1 MTPAPPYKEGPHR
14 QAGRTRRLGEVVDNE
29 AWGSGGQQRRC
40 RGVPRTGRLGALRR
54 RAGGRGP
61 RWDLRGTTGVRAFKV
76 DASHTGTDVLRVE
89 PSAATIGASWGT
101 DTYLGATR
109 LAPTWGPPGWADDT
123 WAGRFANVRLSG
135 GRTRTSVWC
144 GASHRPP
151 EEVVTAH
158 RSTRQRSRLAA
169 RAHHRRV
176 HDMGICQLVQA
187 HVADERDD
195 ADGHKPPVLLHRV
208 RRVLHLDHLRPAG
221 AGRVRCPSGPW
232 QPLRAW
238 AWRAPS
244 VLLVRST

>member
-54 RAGGRGP
+54 RAGGRDHGGIYVARPACGRSRSTLPTPAPTSSGSNRP
-61 RWDLRGTTGVRAFKV
+61 RPPSVPRGAPT
-76 DASHTGTDVLRVE
+76 
-89 PSAATIGASWGT
+89 
-101 DTYLGATR
+101 
-109 LAPTWGPPGWADDT
+109 PTWGPPGWHLLGGQP
-123 WAGRFANVRLSG
+123 AGRMTRGQVDSLMFGSQAEEQEPRFGAELLIG
-135 GRTRTSVWC
+135 GQRKW
-144 GASHRPP
+144 
-151 EEVVTAH
+151 VTAH

-176 HDMGICQLVQA
+176 VGIDQ
-187 HVADERDD
+187 DD